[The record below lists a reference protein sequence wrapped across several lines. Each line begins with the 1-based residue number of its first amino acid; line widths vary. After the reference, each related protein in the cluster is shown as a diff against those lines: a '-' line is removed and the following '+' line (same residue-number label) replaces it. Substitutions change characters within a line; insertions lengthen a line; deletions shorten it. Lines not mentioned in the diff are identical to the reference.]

1 MKMQLL
7 CFAFFCLTLAVS
19 TNAAPDPHAGY
30 FYPAGIQAGTTNRI
44 LVGGQN
50 MWRLRGM
57 HFGAKG
63 LRVLDIKP
71 VPNFPNPTGMQM
83 RHLKNWLDGI
93 AKGDR
98 EEPKKPDDPH
108 ISEWRSNSWWRVLGT
123 LDRFELSIV
132 ERNLF
137 TPRNALQDA
146 PSLRQLNIVTIVAD
160 ADVKPGVYEASIW
173 NDGGISAPRPFVVTA
188 APHAAEPLYVPPHR
202 TQPEA
207 PVVDATLDD
216 VVLDGQIMPGE
227 TDTFKLRLSG
237 GRRYYVKVTARE
249 LQPYVGD
256 AVPGFFNP
264 VVTVRDSQ
272 GRVVAKADDAARFR
286 PDPMFD
292 FKPYSPDVYTL
303 EIYDVLYRGRADFV
317 YSIEIMPS
325 RTGGYTGEA
334 KAKPFSSSRLS
345 DGSFAFSGT
354 VSKPGM
360 KQLCEFIVHTP
371 GRRVF
376 ETRARRDGSPLDAV
390 MSLVK
395 MPEKKPLAQWDDA
408 TNRVFVGTV
417 PQGECDPVG
426 EFDFAEAGRYAVEI
440 SDRTGHGGKDY
451 CWKLDVRQPKQDF
464 EVYSARSTLPLYRG
478 RPLKVDFAIVR
489 REGFEGSVM
498 LEFPKDVRVRGNVA
512 TSGVER
518 ITAELTY
525 VGRKPVE
532 LCPVEVFAR
541 GKING
546 NMVRKQVVP
555 CDEYEQAFAWKHFVP
570 AKSFVMRATPGNLPP
585 PRKAKKNGRPTPRK
599 RQSK

>member
-1 MKMQLL
+1 MKTASALAALL
-7 CFAFFCLTLAVS
+7 CVAFTAAA
-19 TNAAPDPHAGY
+19 NAADPHAGY

-57 HFGAKG
+57 HFGTKG
-63 LRVLDIKP
+63 LRVLDIEP
-71 VPNFPNPTGMQM
+71 VPGFPNPTGMQM
-83 RHLKNWLDGI
+83 RHLRNWLDGI
-93 AKGDR
+93 AKGNR
-98 EEPKKPDDPH
+98 EEPEKPDDPH
-108 ISEWRSNSWWRVLGT
+108 MSEWRSNSWWRVLGT

-146 PSLRQLNIVTIVAD
+146 PSLRQLCIVTVAAD
-160 ADVKPGVYEASIW
+160 ADAKPGIYGASIW
-173 NDGGISAPRPFVVTA
+173 NDGGISAPRPFAVTA

-202 TQPEA
+202 PQPEA

-227 TDTFKLRLSG
+227 TDAFRLRLSG

-264 VVTVRDSQ
+264 AVVIRDSQ

-286 PDPMFD
+286 PDPSFD

-303 EIYDVLYRGRADFV
+303 EIRDVLYRGRADFV
-317 YSIEIMPS
+317 YSVEIKPC
-325 RTGGYTGEA
+325 RTGTGTGEA
-334 KAKPFSSSRLS
+334 KVKPFSSSRLP
-345 DGSFAFSGT
+345 DGSFAFAGT
-354 VSKPGM
+354 VSRPGV
-360 KQLCEFIVHTP
+360 KQLCEFTVHTP

-390 MSLVK
+390 LTLVK
-395 MPEKKPLAQWDDA
+395 MPGKKQLAHWDDV

-417 PQGECDPVG
+417 PQGEADPVG

-440 SDRTGHGGKDY
+440 SDRTGHGGEDY
-451 CWKLDVRQPKQDF
+451 FWSLEVRSPKPDF

-489 REGFEGSVM
+489 KEGFDGSVT
-498 LEFPKDVRVRGNVA
+498 LEFPKDVRARGNVA

-518 ITAELTY
+518 ITVELTY
-525 VGRKPVE
+525 VGRSPVE
-532 LCPVEVFAR
+532 LRDVKVSAR
-541 GKING
+541 GRIDG
-546 NMVRKQVVP
+546 AMVRRDAVP

-570 AKSFVMRATPGNLPP
+570 AESFVMRATPGNPP
-585 PRKAKKNGRPTPRK
+585 PRGKGRKTGRPAPRK
-599 RQSK
+599 RQPK